1 MLKPAPAF
9 SCVPDVRRP
18 WSCKLVLACVLVLP
32 VCARAIAPADPAADA
47 PAALSLLQR
56 TAADPQPPSI
66 FLPETILSKGFRS
79 PDGLAVDESSGDVYL
94 SDEDASA
101 IYRVRPGGSREL
113 LFDASTPIY
122 EVRHGNRIQAA
133 GLRSPEGLSL
143 DANGRLYVVE
153 DVPGG
158 RLLTFDTRVRPRSS
172 RSFGDVVPIPLET
185 GQVAWE
191 AVDVHPN
198 GGLLLAGS
206 TMEYI
211 LGQPEKINLFR
222 GLILHRDPQGEWWLL
237 LNHAMASYSAV
248 CFSRDGQYA
257 MFASEFPGMVGCLDL
272 RTRMVRTFL
281 WDRQFKAPEGLFAL
295 PEGSFLMAEES
306 GRVYRLDPTAGTV
319 QLVYQNEGTIESVA
333 WNRVTKRMLL
343 TDDQRGVLVEL
354 ELKRGQGFRHAS
366 GTVQDIP
373 FTEQST
379 PVEMIPE
386 RCPAY
391 LAQVLKLGGYDP
403 RRTDGGLAFQD
414 FARRYCLIAI
424 DAVTQLMSVNRTV
437 EDPIQRL
444 QFVIVAPYL
453 IGYQEGELIWSSSGF
468 TVVQESGR
476 IVKTELVKRQVIQG
490 DLMESRFTPM
500 GGQNIALPMPFSAR
514 VSADGFVS
522 VNFLGMGVMA
532 DFYLVLDSTEP
543 DNSVMV
549 VVQPDGFVHQYQVRL
564 PPGKKRDHWVMGLER
579 KEPDTWKSL
588 AFPP

>member
-1 MLKPAPAF
+1 MLKPSIVCFDCPAA
-9 SCVPDVRRP
+9 RRRLP
-18 WSCKLVLACVLVLP
+18 GRLALACLLVLT
-32 VCARAIAPADPAADA
+32 VCARATLQADPAADA
-47 PAALSLLQR
+47 TAALSLLGR
-56 TAADPQPPSI
+56 TAADQQPPAL
-66 FLPETILSKGFRS
+66 FLPETILAKGFRS
-79 PDGLAVDESSGDVYL
+79 PDGLAVDETSGDIYM
-94 SDEDASA
+94 SDEDAAA
-101 IYRVRPGGSREL
+101 IYRVRPSGSREL
-113 LFDASTPIY
+113 LFDASTPVY
-122 EVRHGNRIQAA
+122 EVRQGNRRQTA

-143 DANGRLYVVE
+143 DANGQLYVVE

-158 RLLTFDTRVRPRSS
+158 RLLTFDTRVKPRSS
-172 RSFGDVVPIPLET
+172 RSFGEVVPIPLET

-191 AVDVHPN
+191 SVDVHTN
-198 GGLLLAGS
+198 GALLLAGS

-211 LGQPEKINLFR
+211 LEQPDQINLFR

-257 MFASEFPGMVGCLDL
+257 MFASEFPGMVGSIDL

-295 PEGSFLMAEES
+295 PEGAFLMVEES
-306 GRVYRLDPTAGTV
+306 GWVYRLDPTAGTV
-319 QLVYQNEGTIESVA
+319 QLVYQNEGTTESVA
-333 WNRVTKRMLL
+333 WSRATRRMLL
-343 TDDQRGVLVEL
+343 TDDQRGVLVAL

-391 LAQVLKLGGYDP
+391 LAKVLKLGGYDP
-403 RRTDGGLAFQD
+403 RSTDGGLAFQD

-424 DAVTQLMSVNRTV
+424 DATTQLMSENRSV
-437 EDPIQRL
+437 EDPIHRL

-468 TVVQESGR
+468 TVVKESGQ
-476 IVKTELVKRQVIQG
+476 IVKTELVKRQVIHG

-549 VVQPDGFVHQYQVRL
+549 VVQPDGYVHQYQVRL

-588 AFPP
+588 TFPP